1 MKKHTQGE
9 WMEFNGKI
17 VTKPKSTLLTDYDT
31 TICKLNCY
39 LEESMLNAKLIVSA
53 PELLKALQLLV
64 NDIERND
71 GDLINRNTLINEAKQ
86 VISKATK

>member
-1 MKKHTQGE
+1 MKHTQGK
-9 WMEFNGKI
+9 WMLLNGNI
-17 VTKPKSTLLTDYDT
+17 VTESKMTCVDYDT
-31 TICKLNCY
+31 NICKLNNY
-39 LEESMLNAKLIVSA
+39 LSESKANANLIASA

-86 VISKATK
+86 VINKVTK